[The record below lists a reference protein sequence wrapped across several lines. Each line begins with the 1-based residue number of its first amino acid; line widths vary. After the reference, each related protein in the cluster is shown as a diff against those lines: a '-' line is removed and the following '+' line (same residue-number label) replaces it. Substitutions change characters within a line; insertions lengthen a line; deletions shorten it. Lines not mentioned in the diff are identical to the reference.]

1 MFSPLFVMS
10 SSSDF
15 TSSTLAANKIQ
26 MFFDIVL
33 GSNQIDVEIV
43 EQIEPLICSH
53 INAQAL
59 FVSTV

>member
-1 MFSPLFVMS
+1 MS
-10 SSSDF
+10 CIYP
-15 TSSTLAANKIQ
+15 NKIQ

-59 FVSTV
+59 IVSTV